1 MVYEKIVSFLG
12 LNTLFTYMDRRNE
25 QLNVQKTIDNKLE
38 ELTDTCPE
46 ILVKFYI
53 AQRNLNRNNSK
64 LAYTYDIFNKMTM
77 LDQMLNQVTVIDN
90 ILLKILDQEN
100 KQIKCSQLLTYI
112 NEVHP

>member
-1 MVYEKIVSFLG
+1 
-12 LNTLFTYMDRRNE
+12 
-25 QLNVQKTIDNKLE
+25 
-38 ELTDTCPE
+38 
-46 ILVKFYI
+46 
-53 AQRNLNRNNSK
+53 
-64 LAYTYDIFNKMTM
+64 TM

>member
-90 ILLKILDQEN
+90 
-100 KQIKCSQLLTYI
+100 
-112 NEVHP
+112 